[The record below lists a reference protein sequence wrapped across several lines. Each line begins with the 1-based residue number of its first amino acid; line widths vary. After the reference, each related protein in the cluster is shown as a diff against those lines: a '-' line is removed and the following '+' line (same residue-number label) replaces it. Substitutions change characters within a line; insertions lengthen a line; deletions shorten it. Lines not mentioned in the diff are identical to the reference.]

1 MVMALSLRRG
11 DILSSVPVVTT
22 NQSTRYG
29 MTLPLTG
36 VPLTEHRD
44 LLKEMADLGYTD
56 LWSAEAEGCDAFT
69 PLVLAS
75 QYAPELRLG
84 TAIVPAFTRGPAL
97 IAQSAASL
105 ALVSGG
111 RFVLGLGTS
120 SDVIVERWNGI
131 PFDRPYQRMRDTVR
145 CVKALLAGEKVSE
158 EYESFTIRGMRL
170 AEPPPGPVPVMVA
183 ALRPGMLRLAGRDA
197 DGAIVNWLAAEDVRT
212 VAPYV
217 REHDPAK
224 EIVARIFVCPT
235 ADADRARAI
244 GRRMVTAYL
253 NVPVYAA
260 FHDWLGRG
268 DVLAKMW
275 EAWRAGDRQAA
286 LEAVPESLV
295 DELLIHGPAG
305 ACRERIEAYREA
317 GVTTPVIMLVEP
329 GDPATAL
336 RDLAFR

>member
-1 MVMALSLRRG
+1 VR
-11 DILSSVPVVTT
+11 SVDTIERP
-22 NQSTRYG
+22 RYG

-44 LLKEMADLGYTD
+44 LLKEIADLGYTD
-56 LWSAEAEGCDAFT
+56 LWSAEADGCDAFT

-75 QYAPELRLG
+75 QYAPALRLG

-131 PFDRPYQRMRDTVR
+131 PFDRPFPRIRDTVR
-145 CVKALLAGEKVSE
+145 CVKALLAGEKVTE
-158 EYESFTIRGMRL
+158 EYESFAIRGMRL
-170 AEPPPGPVPVMVA
+170 ADPPPGPVPVMVA
-183 ALRPGMLRLAGRDA
+183 ALRPGMLRLAGREG
-197 DGAIVNWLAAEDVRT
+197 DGAIINWLAPNDVPT

-217 REHDPAK
+217 REYDPAK

-235 ADADRARAI
+235 DDTDRARAI
-244 GRRMVTAYL
+244 GRRMITAYL

-275 EAWRAGDRQAA
+275 DAWRAGDRQGA
-286 LEAVPESLV
+286 LEAVPDSLV
-295 DELLIHGPAG
+295 DELLVHGPPG

-317 GVTTPVIMLVEP
+317 GVTTPVVMLIDP
-329 GDPATAL
+329 GDTAAAL
-336 RDLAFR
+336 RELAFH